1 MVFYKIV
8 IHSDNLKHICKTHKE
23 VSYVINDY
31 LIENRI
37 QSSLITNNIV
47 SNWLCRK
54 NKSKKYDFI
63 DVIVFKEIPRNATNK
78 SVKILKRD

>member
-8 IHSDNLKHICKTHKE
+8 IHSDNLKKICKTHKE